1 MTKYFMEQNH
11 SDNNPQSAAPE
22 PEVVAETAHTT
33 VAAQPVADVASPV
46 HATHKKRNTIVALLI
61 TAMLL
66 VGVVYVMEKQGR
78 IDTNLF
84 GGVSALFKSSVSV
97 ATVNGEKISQEQL
110 DISTSQ
116 LQQAAVLQGVDVSS
130 PAAQADIRTQALDV
144 LVNTELLTQAAAE
157 RGIAVSAEDVA
168 ARIAEIEIEVGGKE
182 VLESRMNE
190 LGIGT
195 EQLQS
200 DVESEMVIALLLKE
214 IFAEAAIEVTE
225 AEVSEIYDAAL
236 ASGADIP
243 ALEEVRPQVEQQIR
257 QSKEQE
263 AVDAFLE
270 AQKAAATVD
279 ISEA

>member
-1 MTKYFMEQNH
+1 MEQNH
-11 SDNNPQSAAPE
+11 SDKTPQTSTPE
-22 PEVVAETAHTT
+22 PAVVAETAHTT
-33 VAAQPVADVASPV
+33 AAAQPAADLVAPV
-46 HATHKKRNTIVALLI
+46 HTTNKKRNTIVALLI

-84 GGVSALFKSSVSV
+84 GGVNAMFKGNASV

-116 LQQAAVLQGVDVSS
+116 LEQAAAVQGVDITS
-130 PAAQADIRTQALDV
+130 PAAQAEIRTQALDV

-157 RGIAVSAEDVA
+157 RDITVSAEDVA

-182 VLESRMNE
+182 VLESRMSE

-200 DVESEMVIALLLKE
+200 DVESEMIIALLLDV
-214 IFAEAAIEVTE
+214 IFAEAAIEVTDE
-225 AEVSEIYDAAL
+225 EVSEIYDAAL

-243 ALEEVRPQVEQQIR
+243 ALEEVRPQVELQIR

-263 AVDAFLE
+263 AVDTFLE
-270 AQKAAATVD
+270 EQKAAATVD